1 MLGGGQDVSRIAT
14 AIREPAHKTGPRPC
28 GKGAEKDEPQKPSK
42 QAVKD
47 LPSFL
52 WRLRSARGQSL
63 VEYVLVI
70 ALASIAVVAALTAF
84 GGGQGGLY
92 QAIVQDL
99 HL

>member
-1 MLGGGQDVSRIAT
+1 MNPRTRQDGVPARRAGGSTQ
-14 AIREPAHKTGPRPC
+14 
-28 GKGAEKDEPQKPSK
+28 GAEKDEPQKPSK